1 MCEYNHFPSSA
12 GVMLTSFHVIGSNCL
27 TAVALSG
34 AGSAV
39 WKEPQMQPVGVCA
52 VFLEGRSAVTT
63 DSHLAAARLRGARGG
78 WHTLLS
84 FPFISFTSRGSI
96 IPHTQ
101 CSLKRVRTLSDSV
114 SSAVFAHSSSISSSG
129 SGSTVSLSSNP
140 SIAAFVP
147 TI

>member
-1 MCEYNHFPSSA
+1 
-12 GVMLTSFHVIGSNCL
+12 
-27 TAVALSG
+27 
-34 AGSAV
+34 
-39 WKEPQMQPVGVCA
+39 MQPVGVCLCC

-101 CSLKRVRTLSDSV
+101 CSLKRVRTLSVSV
-114 SSAVFAHSSSISSSG
+114 SSAVFAHCSSISSSG
-129 SGSTVSLSSNP
+129 AGSTVSLSSNP
-140 SIAAFVP
+140 SIAALCRPSNGRFSLMSTRAAGRSSSVKIRAALQSWSIRLLFNNSL
-147 TI
+147 TN